1 MALRLVILCW
11 AAALLPGG
19 ASPTFRKVF
28 TSCGAS
34 GHYGPSQTECD
45 AHYGNTDVTVPTT
58 SVARR
63 GYQIYTVTTTGDY
76 MILAAG
82 AAGGSVGSGEPGKG
96 AVISAKFSLTSGTQL
111 VMVVGQ
117 KGEDSDQ
124 CDDGGGGGGGGTF
137 VAILDQGTDQ
147 MAGDVPADL
156 QSKMV
161 KPLLVAGG
169 GGGNDDDAFWNCQQV
184 SADGM
189 DGGLDSSGGSAAYD
203 GGGCNSNGAGFR
215 GDDANNGYPKT
226 FLTGAYAQEQTSWR
240 ESGGFGGGAAS
251 CNGGGGGGG
260 FWGGRTSE
268 VGLVMGGGKCTTSG
282 GWDTSVC
289 TSGGTS
295 YMASEGANF
304 QAHGAQSKCNGYVII
319 ESCTDATCAAS
330 GIPTAGFGGGCSW
343 WPETITST
351 TQTITSQTTT
361 SHTVTATRVSLEPTV
376 LLSGVAVASLSP
388 DGSVRAWGEA
398 PGADTTSPS
407 DVTSSL
413 ASGVVALRA
422 VGRDA
427 FAAMKDD
434 GSVISSGVVQ
444 LEASNTAF
452 AVVKDD
458 GSALS
463 WGAVVASLPAQDI
476 VSVTSSGSGFAV
488 LTAGGGVL
496 GLGHTI
502 AADAAAHL
510 GVNVVSITGSCNA
523 YAALKTDGSLVT
535 WGGSA
540 GGDSSAVASHLTGNV
555 ERVIVGPKVGPEA
568 DCRHMA
574 AMKADGTGLVWGSD
588 SGIYSNVKDIVVNV
602 VATAVLFNDG
612 TVQVLGDSSNGG
624 DTSAASALSGVETIY
639 RSSFFG
645 FAAVKADGSPVLWG
659 YGSGVALSCCIK
671 EIRSASD
678 SAAALKTDGSVI
690 TWKGNN
696 YFFQSNWPSAR
707 VEILYDSFL
716 ARPNVNAFAAVTE
729 GGLVQSWGVYA
740 NSYPSHTFWS
750 TTTGTTTTVT
760 RTRTRVAIT
769 EMIVANDG
777 YGGDS
782 SSVSSQLKSANK
794 LVGGLYAFG
803 VLKDDGSALSW
814 GNSDWGG
821 TMTTVTGGQTVSVVS
836 QVSSDVIDIFAQAH
850 AFQALKADGSV
861 VAWGLS
867 GEGGSLETPTDV
879 SAQLTSGVIDIKGNS
894 HAVVALKDDGSIV
907 AWGNSGN
914 GGSTAAVASSLTSG
928 VTSIIPGHVRGGS
941 LVGAMKSDGSAVIW
955 GRYFGVYT
963 NVSSVYINMEAA
975 AILKNDGTVE
985 AMGDS
990 SYGGDSSGVSG
1001 LTGIDAIY
1009 GSGYAFAAVKA
1020 DGSVGDL

>member
-1 MALRLVILCW
+1 
-11 AAALLPGG
+11 
-19 ASPTFRKVF
+19 
-28 TSCGAS
+28 
-34 GHYGPSQTECD
+34 
-45 AHYGNTDVTVPTT
+45 
-58 SVARR
+58 
-63 GYQIYTVTTTGDY
+63 

-96 AVISAKFSLTSGTQL
+96 AVISAKFSLTSGTQR

-215 GDDANNGYPKT
+215 GDDANNGYTKT

-351 TQTITSQTTT
+351 AQTITSQTTT

-434 GSVISSGVVQ
+434 GSV
-444 LEASNTAF
+444 
-452 AVVKDD
+452 
-458 GSALS
+458 
-463 WGAVVASLPAQDI
+463 
-476 VSVTSSGSGFAV
+476 
-488 LTAGGGVL
+488 
-496 GLGHTI
+496 
-502 AADAAAHL
+502 
-510 GVNVVSITGSCNA
+510 
-523 YAALKTDGSLVT
+523 VT
-535 WGGSA
+535 WDLGG
-540 GGDSSAVASHLTGNV
+540 
-555 ERVIVGPKVGPEA
+555 
-568 DCRHMA
+568 
-574 AMKADGTGLVWGSD
+574 
-588 SGIYSNVKDIVVNV
+588 Y
-602 VATAVLFNDG
+602 
-612 TVQVLGDSSNGG
+612 
-624 DTSAASALSGVETIY
+624 AL
-639 RSSFFG
+639 R
-645 FAAVKADGSPVLWG
+645 
-659 YGSGVALSCCIK
+659 
-671 EIRSASD
+671 
-678 SAAALKTDGSVI
+678 
-690 TWKGNN
+690 
-696 YFFQSNWPSAR
+696 
-707 VEILYDSFL
+707 
-716 ARPNVNAFAAVTE
+716 
-729 GGLVQSWGVYA
+729 
-740 NSYPSHTFWS
+740 
-750 TTTGTTTTVT
+750 
-760 RTRTRVAIT
+760 
-769 EMIVANDG
+769 
-777 YGGDS
+777 
-782 SSVSSQLKSANK
+782 
-794 LVGGLYAFG
+794 
-803 VLKDDGSALSW
+803 
-814 GNSDWGG
+814 
-821 TMTTVTGGQTVSVVS
+821 
-836 QVSSDVIDIFAQAH
+836 
-850 AFQALKADGSV
+850 
-861 VAWGLS
+861 WGLERRLGPDLQWSRTTRSFEHCFRS
-867 GEGGSLETPTDV
+867 GEGRWQRPKL
-879 SAQLTSGVIDIKGNS
+879 
-894 HAVVALKDDGSIV
+894 
-907 AWGNSGN
+907 
-914 GGSTAAVASSLTSG
+914 GGSCGFTPGAGHCERDIVRLGLCSSHGGWRCSG
-928 VTSIIPGHVRGGS
+928 PGPYHRCRRSSPLGSQRREHYRELQRICSVENRRKPGNLGGQRWRG
-941 LVGAMKSDGSAVIW
+941 LFRRCLALDRK
-955 GRYFGVYT
+955 R
-963 NVSSVYINMEAA
+963 
-975 AILKNDGTVE
+975 
-985 AMGDS
+985 
-990 SYGGDSSGVSG
+990 
-1001 LTGIDAIY
+1001 
-1009 GSGYAFAAVKA
+1009 
-1020 DGSVGDL
+1020 